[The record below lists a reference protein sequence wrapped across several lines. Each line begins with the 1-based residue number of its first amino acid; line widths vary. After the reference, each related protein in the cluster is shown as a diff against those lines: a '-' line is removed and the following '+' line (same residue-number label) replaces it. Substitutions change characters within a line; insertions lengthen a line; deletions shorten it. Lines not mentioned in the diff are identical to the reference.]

1 MDRYTERIYRLLI
14 SSPSEIL
21 KEFSSGIVL
30 AVLFLLFDL
39 LVLRTWASL
48 LATPII
54 ITFVVYIV
62 MNRLDVTHVERSLP
76 TIEVAEQKDEEVF
89 DYFDSTKE
97 QTAMFTFN
105 DRVEEIFKTGSSD
118 AMIDTLAT
126 RHLQKL
132 NEI

>member
-21 KEFSSGIVL
+21 KEFSPGIVL
-30 AVLFLLFDL
+30 TILVLLLDL
-39 LVLRTWASL
+39 LVLQTWASL
-48 LATPII
+48 LMGPLVFI
-54 ITFVVYIV
+54 FVFSVIA
-62 MNRLDVTHVERSLP
+62 NRLDVTHVGRSLP
-76 TIEVAEQKDEEVF
+76 LVEDTGNDDEEVF
-89 DYFDSTKE
+89 DYFNSTKE
-97 QTAMFTFN
+97 QTAVFTFN

-118 AMIDTLAT
+118 AMLETLAT